1 MKRII
6 LISMILTLI
15 FGGTCTAQQSVSL
28 SEVYEW
34 TRANYPLLK
43 KIDILDKIKS
53 EENDIIAHS
62 RKAIIDLKGET
73 SLQSEAVSIGSEIP
87 NSPININVPLY
98 RAQAFGELNYNLYD
112 GGVINLRKEIN
123 EISTLIQQQE
133 VEVNLFPLKEKVNQL
148 FSAVTLAKELLVLY
162 DLTESDLNIRKDIA
176 QSGIDN
182 GVALESDVLKITIRI
197 LDLQNEKRKI
207 RADIN
212 MAYATLS
219 VLTGTKILP
228 DVILEYPQ
236 LSEPIPLSILDR
248 PEFDLFAR
256 QKDALRLQ
264 EKSIDIMDKPDVF
277 LFGRAGL
284 AYPNALN
291 FSKVELAPFAIA
303 GVRVAYRLFDKSD
316 QTIKK
321 QKLHLQADLIDVQ
334 EATFRHNLEISLAK
348 YEEEFDL
355 LKDQAWQYERIAQL
369 QAQVLEQMKAQMD
382 NGVITATEYLLQST
396 EELRSRQNL
405 KITQVKLVQKIL
417 EYLTLIGNNDLLSK

>member
-1 MKRII
+1 MKIYI
-6 LISMILTLI
+6 LIPFILSLI
-15 FGGTCTAQQSVSL
+15 LSSQCGAQQSISL
-28 SEVYEW
+28 SEAYEW

-73 SLQSEAVSIGSEIP
+73 SLQSEAVSIGSGIP

-98 RAQAFGELNYNLYD
+98 RVQAFGELNYNLYD

-123 EISTLIQQQE
+123 DISTLIQQQE
-133 VEVNLFPLKEKVNQL
+133 IEVNLFPLKEKVNQL

-162 DLTESDLNIRKDIA
+162 DLTESDLNTRKDIA
-176 QSGIDN
+176 QSGVDN

-207 RADIN
+207 TADIN

-219 VLTGTKILP
+219 VLTGRKILP
-228 DVILEYPQ
+228 EVLLEYPQ
-236 LSEPIPLSILDR
+236 LSGPMPKSTLDR
-248 PEFDLFAR
+248 PELDLFTK

-264 EKSIDIMDKPDVF
+264 EKGIDIMDKPDLF

-316 QTIKK
+316 QSIKK
-321 QKLHLQADLIDVQ
+321 QKLHLQGELIDVQ
-334 EATFRHNLEISLAK
+334 EATFKHNLEISLAK

-355 LKDQAWQYERIAQL
+355 LKDQADQYERISQL
-369 QAQVLEQMKAQMD
+369 QAEVLQQMQAQVD
-382 NGVITATEYLLQST
+382 NGIITSTEYLLQST

-417 EYLTLIGNNDLLSK
+417 EYHTLIGNNDLLSK